1 MDPLQF
7 SVHRSIDFGTVISL
21 IGSDLEIATP
31 VAIQVDHRAF
41 AAFWRA
47 WEDAGFPQPLTCDES
62 GCTLSI
68 DRAPELDGEAP
79 AHG

>member
-1 MDPLQF
+1 MDPLQL
-7 SVHRSIDFGTVISL
+7 SVRRSIDFGAVFSL
-21 IGSDLEIATP
+21 VGSDIE
-31 VAIQVDHRAF
+31 IQVDPRPF
-41 AAFWRA
+41 ATFWRG
-47 WEDAGFPQPLTCDES
+47 WQS

>member
-1 MDPLQF
+1 MDPLQLR
-7 SVHRSIDFGTVISL
+7 VHRSIDFGTVISL

-31 VAIQVDHRAF
+31 VAIQVDHRPF

-47 WEDAGFPQPLTCDES
+47 WQDAGSPQPLTYEEG
-62 GCTLSI
+62 GCTLSL
-68 DRAPELDGEAP
+68 DRASELDGEAP